1 MPEGA
6 VPRMMGRFDRVTRSV
21 LLAPVSGEIPVKVMV
36 DTGLETGGTTG
47 TPVPGLVPIGGSG
60 VGNFEGGVTGRIPIT
75 GEATMPPPVEGGRE

>member
-1 MPEGA
+1 
-6 VPRMMGRFDRVTRSV
+6 
-21 LLAPVSGEIPVKVMV
+21 MV